1 MVQEKGPKRT
11 IFLLLIIFVCLV
23 FLLNGCGSTKNKN
36 SGDANLSVFKLAE
49 KLIKTLGSEKEAAL
63 AVLTAWDNGYSL
75 DQIIVAINNESL
87 TEKGKIKGV
96 KPENKPQNFLIGNS
110 RRPFSIVRLSN
121 NKQTSAFLIP
131 KGPFAAE
138 REKSRGTAHRAPTLN
153 SLVSY
158 GVPDRQ
164 PLMATANSDDFASE
178 FDKKNIMWTAW
189 LLSIIAKGYST
200 EQIVDFMLEHDKPA
214 VLIFSEGVGPIITT
228 KKINSKTGKEEEK
241 VVKPASPPK
250 GSPFNPDGKYIGAE
264 EFSADLA
271 KDFEDILDGK
281 GTLRPVDDS
290 EKGNDDSEEG
300 KFRPRSFRI
309 KLELMPT
316 NITKTI
322 RSSDLILRIDAD
334 GRATGSYSVELF
346 EKTQNSEITQAED
359 GTFQG
364 QAVYPKNKGQMI
376 RFDLDGAR
384 HIKTSSTTLFDG
396 KTHVTESSLSIAK
409 MFQGVITTDY
419 SKGEG
424 FLYGEAAIYR
434 WRIE

>member
-1 MVQEKGPKRT
+1 MVQEKGSKRT
-11 IFLLLIIFVCLV
+11 IFLFLIFFVCLV
-23 FLLNGCGSTKNKN
+23 FLLNGCGSTNNKN

-49 KLIKTLGSEKEAAL
+49 KLIKKLGSEKAAAL
-63 AVLTAWDNGYSL
+63 AVLTAWDKGYSI
-75 DQIIVAINNESL
+75 DQIVDGINSESL
-87 TEKGKIKGV
+87 SKKGKIRGV
-96 KPENKPQNFLIGNS
+96 KPENKAQNFLSGDF
-110 RRPFSIVRLSN
+110 RRPFSIVRLSI
-121 NKQTSAFLIP
+121 LV
-131 KGPFAAE
+131 
-138 REKSRGTAHRAPTLN
+138 SRYPRHPLASLN
-153 SLVSY
+153 SLLSY
-158 GVPDRQ
+158 GVPNRRT
-164 PLMATANSDDFASE
+164 LMASANSDEFASE

-189 LLSIIAKGYST
+189 LLSVIAKGYST
-200 EQIVDFMLEHDKPA
+200 EQIVGFLLEHDKPS
-214 VLIFSEGVGPIITT
+214 VVIFPDNVGPVITT
-228 KKINSKTGKEEEK
+228 KKVNSKTGKEEER
-241 VVKPASPPK
+241 VVKPAYPPK

-264 EFSADLA
+264 EFAADLA

-376 RFDLDGAR
+376 RFDLDGSR

-419 SKGEG
+419 NKGEG
-424 FLYGEAAIYR
+424 FLYGEAEMYR
-434 WRIE
+434 WKLE